1 MRTHANFL
9 TLLLII
15 LPALAWSQTAP
26 SAQIAFAD
34 DEYALE
40 ITDAAGQSRQAFIG
54 DEILAGDTL
63 KTGLSSAE
71 IKLVPNGSIIKVAVN
86 TIFKLE
92 NLAAAPG
99 AGSDT
104 NEFALLGGKI
114 RTVAART
121 AAGNKYRIRTP
132 TAVCGVR
139 GTDFSLS
146 VVEGVKDAVFV
157 KRGSVEFSRAL
168 PDGGFESIMVGAG
181 QFADVFGASFSA
193 LAMQADQLA
202 GEFADLEFKGLDPE
216 AVAQDE
222 APTDTEEPVSE
233 EKDGEATTEDTASAA
248 VVPVADQGASSE
260 PSSGAADSKLMSWL
274 GDMLG
279 FEIGSVVINENT
291 YSKAIIQPT
300 FSVGKLRMGL
310 YLPIIYTSNLFD
322 PGTWYRPAGNDEWS
336 FGGGDWTDDPL
347 AAAQDAA
354 QDLALKIRFMEYGEP
369 LIDPFYIKVGNLSNM
384 SIGHGILMRNF
395 ANDSDFPAMRR
406 VGINT
411 GIDTG
416 AWGAEAVVNDLGN
429 PEVFGGRL
437 KMLHIFGVTAIAD
450 INPAADLATQAE
462 RDAIGD
468 PYLIGSGVDIDLPLL
483 KFDWLNLRAYA
494 DLAAV
499 IPYTNTEF
507 AGIPAG
513 LQTDTVYDSDRG
525 TGLDALRNYG
535 FVSGFMGRM
544 ILIDWRLE
552 FRHYRGAYRPTFF
565 DASYERNRT
574 QYAQEFAALLLDPA
588 STDYYTV
595 NGIYGEAGFSVFKD
609 KIALTA
615 GYMMPWSP
623 EGNVDWTEV
632 SQNDYLL
639 ARLVLKKGLIP
650 LYDISGSISYERT
663 GFAYALA
670 EGNDLFD
677 AEAVFKGEL
686 VLPIADTVDFAV
698 VLSSA
703 AVRNEDGEVVA
714 VDPAADI
721 FVPKVEPTIT
731 FETRIHF

>member
-1 MRTHANFL
+1 MRTYGKFL
-9 TLLLII
+9 PFLLFI

-40 ITDAAGQSRQAFIG
+40 LTDAAGQSRQAFIG
-54 DEILAGDTL
+54 DELLAGDTL
-63 KTGLSSAE
+63 KTGMSSAE
-71 IKLVPNGSIIKVAVN
+71 IKLIPNGSIIKVAVN
-86 TIFKLE
+86 TTFKLE
-92 NLAAAPG
+92 NLAAGPG
-99 AGSDT
+99 GASVSDT
-104 NEFALLGGKI
+104 NEFSLLGGKI

-121 AAGNKYRIRTP
+121 AAGNKYRVRTP

-181 QFADVFGASFSA
+181 QFADVFGASFGA
-193 LAMQADQLA
+193 FAMQAEQLA
-202 GEFADLEFKGLDPE
+202 GEFADLEFQGLDPE
-216 AVAQDE
+216 AVAQEE
-222 APTDTEEPVSE
+222 AVTEAEEPADEEESE
-233 EKDGEATTEDTASAA
+233 PADATQADTAPA
-248 VVPVADQGASSE
+248 PVKS
-260 PSSGAADSKLMSWL
+260 PSGAGDSKLMSWL

-291 YSKAIIQPT
+291 YSKAIIQPV

-322 PGTWYRPAGNDEWS
+322 PGTWYRPEGNDEWS

-347 AAAQDAA
+347 TATQDAFR
-354 QDLALKIRFMEYGEP
+354 DLALKIRFAEYGEP

-395 ANDSDFPAMRR
+395 ANDSDFPAVRR

-411 GIDTG
+411 GLDTG

-429 PEVFGGRL
+429 PEIFGGRL

-468 PYLIGSGVDIDLPLL
+468 PILIGSGVDVDLPLL

-499 IPYTNTEF
+499 VPYTRTEF
-507 AGIPAG
+507 NGISAG
-513 LQTDTVYDSDRG
+513 LQTDTIYDSDRG

-623 EGNVDWTEV
+623 DADVDWTEV
-632 SQNDYLL
+632 SRSDYLL

-663 GFAYALA
+663 GVAYALS

-677 AEAVFKGEL
+677 AESVFKGEL
-686 VLPIADTVDFAV
+686 VLPIAGTVDFAV